1 MLLRVE
7 EIRDRR
13 AVEELVRDAFWNVY
27 ELGAHEHWL
36 LHELRKTEDFVPSLS
51 VVAIDQMH

>member
-27 ELGAHEHWL
+27 EPGAHEHWL
-36 LHELRKTEDFVPSLS
+36 FMNFERQRISCR
-51 VVAIDQMH
+51 A